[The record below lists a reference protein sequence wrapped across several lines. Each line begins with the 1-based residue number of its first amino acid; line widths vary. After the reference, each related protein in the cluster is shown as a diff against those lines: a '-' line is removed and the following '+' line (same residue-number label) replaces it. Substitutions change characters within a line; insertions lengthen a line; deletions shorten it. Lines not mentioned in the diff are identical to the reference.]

1 MKKTMLVAT
10 FLAVG
15 AGSAGVSALSN
26 ITMKGSDTLKLFTL
40 NVISTAVC
48 PASVGIT
55 YLGGGSDGGEDG
67 VKAGTQTVAPM
78 SKFITNKVC
87 SGIPAGNGSD
97 TTAEGIAFATDGIS
111 VVASQAHLAACQT
124 TKTATD
130 CSASGTGAAGSGL
143 KETGSVACAGG
154 DPGCSSTVVGTP
166 GTYTFGA
173 NATVNNVAGWQDVLR
188 LIYLGVPQTAGKN
201 PGLQNNTLAPP
212 PATPIR
218 DCTSQTRQNLVNSW
232 GNLFENACEATGGSC
247 TQLNHAFRRDLLSGT
262 TDVFRELINA
272 KLFPFCSARFA
283 GDTTPVE
290 YPTTLVSTDP
300 TVNGAP
306 VYNDAYQDFD
316 PIRRHCDGDA
326 GGGADLPNPVTTA
339 GVTTQPDFPAF
350 TAEQV
355 CGPQNTLGLV
365 LTMVPPAI
373 NNSPAVADEYPTKPC
388 QKGKLAFA
396 AAPVIPGTTQSTLC
410 PNGDVTVGG
419 TVAAYHKDTGAI
431 DNSSHSCL
439 VPVAADGD
447 FRCINGHNNFV
458 SPVAPPFGLIPAAKR
473 DGRVYNMHLRK
484 QAGGYQTDTQIGAL
498 NNVVGN
504 FTRLHVTRTELTG
517 GETCPGTSGDGRCC
531 GNLDATSQIGCLVQA
546 DPCAFGFAGGEAA
559 DFVLQ
564 TSKTTPEGA
573 FKADIKGVQAAGEC
587 IETATYP
594 LSRKVYINTYIGYQN
609 VTGQELE
616 LAKCFATAGSSPSQL
631 AGFGLFQVKSNG
643 VTGALC
649 QEITNSL
656 CPDIATTSGACATN
670 PAGIPNITTH

>member
-48 PASVGIT
+48 PAAVGIT
-55 YLGGGSDGGEDG
+55 YIGGGSDGGEDNM
-67 VKAGTQTVAPM
+67 KAGAQTVAPM

-87 SGIPAGNGSD
+87 STTTPGGDA
-97 TTAEGIAFATDGIS
+97 TAEGIAFATDGIS

-173 NATVNNVAGWQDVLR
+173 NATANNVQGWQDVLR
-188 LIYLGVPQTAGKN
+188 LIYLGMPQTAGKN

-212 PATPIR
+212 PAAAIR
-218 DCTSQTRQNLVNSW
+218 DCASQTRTNLVNSW
-232 GNLFENACEATGGSC
+232 GNLFENGCEATGGSC
-247 TQLNHAFRRDLLSGT
+247 TKLNHAFRRDLLSGT

-290 YPTTLVSTDP
+290 YATTLVSTDP
-300 TVNGAP
+300 TVNGSP
-306 VYNDAYQDFD
+306 VYADAYQDFD

-326 GGGADLPNPVTTA
+326 GGGADLPNPVTSG
-339 GVTTQPDFPAF
+339 GVVTQPDFPAF

-365 LTMVPPAI
+365 LVMVPPQISAT
-373 NNSPAVADEYPTKPC
+373 PAVGDLYPTKPC
-388 QKGKLAFA
+388 QKGKLGFA

-419 TVAAYHKDTGAI
+419 TAALYHMDTGAI
-431 DNSSHSCL
+431 DKTSHSCL
-439 VPVAADGD
+439 VPLASDGD
-447 FRCINGHNNFV
+447 FNCINSHNNFV
-458 SPVAPPFGLIPAAKR
+458 NPVAPPFGAIPTAKR
-473 DGRVYNMHLRK
+473 DGRIYNQHLRVTGTSG
-484 QAGGYQTDTQIGAL
+484 AYTSDSTIGTRA
-498 NNVVGN
+498 NVVGN
-504 FTRLHVTRTELTG
+504 FTRIHTTRTEITG
-517 GETCPGTSGDGRCC
+517 GETCPGTSADGRCC

-559 DFVLQ
+559 DVVLQ

-573 FKADIKGVQAAGEC
+573 FKADIAGIQAAGQC
-587 IETATYP
+587 IETASYP
-594 LSRKVYINTYIGYQN
+594 LSRKVYINSYIGYQN

-616 LAKCFATAGSSPSQL
+616 LAKCFATAGSSASQL
-631 AGFGLFQVKSNG
+631 AGFGLFQVQSNG
-643 VTGALC
+643 VNGALC
-649 QEITNSL
+649 QEITHSL
-656 CPDIATTSGACATN
+656 CPDVVTTNGACATN